1 MPKVYLS
8 ESARQQAQLERVEL
22 KMNMVLRDALC
33 TTAEVDTALSA
44 KVGITRQCISGY
56 RCHPE
61 KLNTAQFGTVRR
73 LVRATMTP
81 EQALKF
87 MGY

>member
-8 ESARQQAQLERVEL
+8 ETARQRAAMERDEL
-22 KMNMVLRDALC
+22 KLNMVFRDALC
-33 TTAEVDTALSA
+33 TTKEVDTALSERT
-44 KVGITRQCISGY
+44 GITRQCISGY

>member
-8 ESARQQAQLERVEL
+8 ETARQHAAMERDEL
-22 KMNMVLRDALC
+22 KLNMVLRDALC
-33 TTAEVDTALSA
+33 TAKEVDTILSE
-44 KVGITRQCISGY
+44 KVGVTRQCISGY

-61 KLNTAQFGTVRR
+61 KLNVAQFGTVRR

>member
-8 ESARQQAQLERVEL
+8 ESARQQAQLERDEL
-22 KMNMVLRDALC
+22 KLNRVLRDALC
-33 TTAEVDTALSA
+33 TTDEVDTVLSA
-44 KVGITRQCISGY
+44 KVGITRHRISVY

-61 KLNTAQFGTVRR
+61 KLNVAQFGTVRR